1 LSRANGRTKDVT
13 SNISHSPDPGS
24 GRTGRASSSL
34 SLPPHLEFGGLY
46 RIVFL
51 AMIVGGV
58 VGLKALH

>member
-1 LSRANGRTKDVT
+1 VT

-34 SLPPHLEFGGLY
+34 SLPPHLEFGGLF
-46 RIVFL
+46 RTVFL